1 MTIGDAP
8 VRVALL
14 GCGVVG
20 SQVARILVEQADDL
34 AERVGRPLEL
44 VGIGVRRTIPR
55 PGIDPALLTTD
66 VPALV
71 RREDVDVVIVQTDH
85 AEYHDLTAADL
96 PGVTAI
102 VDGRRALNRDV
113 LPQAQG
119 PAHLPDHG
127 LESAGHALASA
138 YS

>member
-71 RREDVDVVIVQTDH
+71 RREDVDIVV
-85 AEYHDLTAADL
+85 ELMGL
-96 PGVTAI
+96 F
-102 VDGRRALNRDV
+102 
-113 LPQAQG
+113 
-119 PAHLPDHG
+119 HG
-127 LESAGHALASA
+127 LLRAP
-138 YS
+138 